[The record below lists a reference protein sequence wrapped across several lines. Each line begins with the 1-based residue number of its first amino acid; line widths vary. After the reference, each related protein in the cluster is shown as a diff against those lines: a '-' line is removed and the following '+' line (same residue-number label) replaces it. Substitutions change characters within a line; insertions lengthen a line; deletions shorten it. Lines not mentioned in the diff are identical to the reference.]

1 MPFAATQMSLKIIIK
16 QIRRRKI
23 IYVESKKVIQIHLQ
37 NKNRFT
43 GIENKLV
50 VTKDEIRGGTHLE
63 FGTNRHTL
71 LCIKQVNKDLL
82 YSTGNCI
89 QYRVITYNVIEQ
101 ESLKHCKL
109 LLYT

>member
-23 IYVESKKVIQIHLQ
+23 IYVESKKVIQIYLQ

-63 FGTNRHTL
+63 FGTNRYTL

-101 ESLKHCKL
+101 ECLKHCKL